1 MKGKNRSVS
10 RNKPMSV
17 IEVQKAW
24 LEACLA
30 HPHAIG
36 KEQRHERRMKDDY
49 DWTGVIVERFCD
61 KQLVAELEKA
71 GVTVFITDEQAKA
84 ARVKAEVK

>member
-1 MKGKNRSVS
+1 ME
-10 RNKPMSV
+10 V

-30 HPHAIG
+30 HPDAIG
-36 KEQRHERRMKDDY
+36 KEQRHERRMKEDY

-61 KQLVAELEKA
+61 KQVVAELA
-71 GVTVFITDEQAKA
+71 RSGVTVFITDEQAKEA
-84 ARVKAEVK
+84 KVKAEVK